1 VVLLTAKADL
11 STKIEGFEHGADDY
25 LTKPFDSREL
35 KARVR
40 SLLSLRK
47 LEREIQLRSRELEET
62 LQELQETQGHLV
74 QSEKM
79 AALGLLVAGVAHEI
93 NNPISFAKGSLA
105 TVRRCLGEIKTV
117 DELSPAEAEELYED
131 LRVSVDIIKN
141 GLDRTEN
148 IVTNLK
154 SFVRKDEGFFKQ
166 VDLHAGLDSTLQLF
180 QHELTYKVKI
190 QKQYGKIDLI
200 EAIPGQINQAFMNII
215 QNATHSIPDQGE
227 IHIKTE
233 QAGNQIVISIRDTGC
248 GIREGDL
255 PKIFDPFFTT
265 KEVGKGTGLG
275 MTITYKIIQNHNGKI
290 EVKSSIGIGTEV
302 SITLPVSQPEGE
314 KKVKGGLYAGSA
326 PL

>member
-1 VVLLTAKADL
+1 MDAQEVTTASGILQENSFPEEEVAGKDDQRHRVLLIDDNADMLTYIATQLKEDYQLLFAKDGREGAKRVMAELTDLIISEVMMPYKDGYQLCREVKADPRTCHIPVVLLTAKTDL
-11 STKIEGFEHGADDY
+11 STKIEGLQHGADDY

-62 LQELQETQGHLV
+62 LQELKETQGHLV

-105 TVRRCLGEIKTV
+105 TVRRCLDEIKKV
-117 DELSPAEAEELYED
+117 DQLTSAESAELYED

-166 VDLHAGLDSTLQLF
+166 VDLHAGLESTLQLF
-180 QHELTYKVKI
+180 QHEMTYKVTVHKE
-190 QKQYGKIDLI
+190 YGKLDPI
-200 EAIPGQINQAFMNII
+200 EAIP
-215 QNATHSIPDQGE
+215 
-227 IHIKTE
+227 
-233 QAGNQIVISIRDTGC
+233 
-248 GIREGDL
+248 
-255 PKIFDPFFTT
+255 
-265 KEVGKGTGLG
+265 
-275 MTITYKIIQNHNGKI
+275 
-290 EVKSSIGIGTEV
+290 
-302 SITLPVSQPEGE
+302 
-314 KKVKGGLYAGSA
+314 
-326 PL
+326 